1 MADELQD
8 ISKLKVGIYT
18 FAFFVYA
25 WA

>member
-18 FAFFVYA
+18 FAFFIFA

>member
-18 FAFFVYA
+18 FAFFIYA